1 MPCVLRFLGPFMNVD
16 WLFESSAWEVL
27 RSYFT
32 PTVALVLSLASL
44 VMFIASALITP
55 WLLVRMPA
63 DYFLR
68 DKPHLWTRLR
78 QSPPL
83 ACVVLLMKNA
93 LGVICIGA
101 GILMLVLPGQGLL
114 TILVGVFLLD
124 FHGKKELEKK
134 LISRPKIRKTI
145 NWLRRR
151 YHRPELVLD
160 EP

>member
-1 MPCVLRFLGPFMNVD
+1 MNFD
-16 WLFESSAWEVL
+16 WLLDSPAWESVQWL
-27 RSYFT
+27 GDYLT
-32 PTVALVLSLASL
+32 PGAAIVLSFASL
-44 VMFIASALITP
+44 VMFVASVIITP

-78 QSPPL
+78 QSPPWR
-83 ACVVLLMKNA
+83 CVVLLVKNA
-93 LGVICIGA
+93 LGVVCVAA

-114 TILVGVFLLD
+114 TVLVGIFLLD

-134 LISRPKIRKTI
+134 LVSRPKILKSI
-145 NWLRRR
+145 NWLRRH
-151 YHRPELVLD
+151 YGRPELDLG